1 MLPRDRHPQDDL
13 LIVIALARYSSEFEE
28 IEPAN
33 AARAWTMAVE
43 FAHQHGLEPTE
54 AVQQLQIR

>member
-13 LIVIALARYSSEFEE
+13 LIVIALARYSSEFQDT
-28 IEPAN
+28 EPAN

-43 FAHQHGLEPTE
+43 LAQQHGLEPTE
-54 AVQQLQIR
+54 VVHQLLIR